1 MPTILCFNIFI
12 GFANNEGEKL
22 GGKVMKK
29 RLLSAILSFCML
41 LTMAPT
47 VAFAASNGVKTE
59 AELRTAIETADGT
72 VDNPTVIE
80 LLSNIVL
87 KSKLVIDENANISI
101 EGNNHIISRSET
113 NWKEADKNIF
123 EVKGN
128 LHMANCTLDAKKA
141 YM

>member
-1 MPTILCFNIFI
+1 
-12 GFANNEGEKL
+12 
-22 GGKVMKK
+22 MKK
-29 RLLSAILSFCML
+29 RLLSTIVSLCLL

-47 VAFAASNGVKTE
+47 VAFAAV
-59 AELRTAIETADGT
+59 AELEREYILQRQREGIETADGT

>member
-1 MPTILCFNIFI
+1 
-12 GFANNEGEKL
+12 
-22 GGKVMKK
+22 MKK

-59 AELRTAIETADGT
+59 AELQTAIETADGT

-128 LHMANCTLDAKKA
+128 LHTANCTLDAKKA

>member
-1 MPTILCFNIFI
+1 MGSHVLKAFFIYIEAVKADKIRRKSYEKTIVIGNI
-12 GFANNEGEKL
+12 
-22 GGKVMKK
+22 V
-29 RLLSAILSFCML
+29 ILH
-41 LTMAPT
+41 A
-47 VAFAASNGVKTE
+47 VDNGADGRIAASNGVKTE

-128 LHMANCTLDAKKA
+128 LHTANCTLDAKKA